1 MLSEEGRVKS
11 EEETHMTKFIAA
23 AVQMD
28 SQDDKNANLAAAEGY
43 IREAAA
49 RGASLVVLPESMN
62 YIGRDMAGEAE
73 TIPGGPTFR
82 KMADLAREL
91 GIWVEAGSI
100 YESNPEDPAR
110 PFNTTFLVRPD
121 GTLAAKYAKLHP
133 FDVVLPNGV
142 TSRESDRVCPGKA
155 IETAETEL
163 GKLGMAICYD
173 VRFGEMFRIMALE
186 GAKIF
191 AVPANFTVNTGK
203 DHWEV
208 LVRARAIENECY
220 VIAPNQMGKKPRFT
234 AYGNS
239 LIVDPW
245 GTVIARASDK
255 PGVITTEIDLDYVT
269 KVRQSTFTLDNRRPD
284 VYELK
289 ML

>member
-1 MLSEEGRVKS
+1 
-11 EEETHMTKFIAA
+11 MTKFIAA

-28 SQDDKNANLAAAEGY
+28 SQDDKMANLAAAEGY

-49 RGASLVVLPESMN
+49 RGARLVVLPESMN
-62 YIGRDMAGEAE
+62 YIGRDMAQEAE
-73 TIPGGPTFR
+73 AIPGGPTFQR
-82 KMADLAREL
+82 LSGLAREL
-91 GIWVEAGSI
+91 DLWLEAGSI

-110 PFNTTFLVRPD
+110 PFNTTFLICPD

-142 TSRESDRVCPGKA
+142 TSRESDRVCPGKKLTVA
-155 IETAETEL
+155 DTDL
-163 GKLGMAICYD
+163 GKVGLGICYD
-173 VRFGEMFRIMALE
+173 IRFGEMFRIMALE
-186 GAKIF
+186 GAKLF

-208 LVRARAIENECY
+208 LLRARAIENECY
-220 VIAPNQMGKKPRFT
+220 VIAPNQMGKKPRFI

-239 LIVDPW
+239 LMVDPW

-255 PGVITTEIDLDYVT
+255 PGVITAEIDLDYVT

-284 VYELK
+284 VYQLRK
-289 ML
+289 L

>member
-1 MLSEEGRVKS
+1 
-11 EEETHMTKFIAA
+11 MTKFIAA

-173 VRFGEMFRIMALE
+173 VRFGEMFRVMALE

>member
-1 MLSEEGRVKS
+1 
-11 EEETHMTKFIAA
+11 MTKFIAA

-28 SQDDKNANLAAAEGY
+28 SQDDKMANLAAAEGY

-49 RGASLVVLPESMN
+49 RGARLVVLPESMN
-62 YIGRDMAGEAE
+62 YIGRDMAQEAE
-73 TIPGGPTFR
+73 AIPGGPTFQR
-82 KMADLAREL
+82 LSGLAREL
-91 GIWVEAGSI
+91 DLWLEAGSI
-100 YESNPEDPAR
+100 YESNQEDPAR
-110 PFNTTFLVRPD
+110 PFNTTFLICPD

-142 TSRESDRVCPGKA
+142 TSRESDRVCPGKKL
-155 IETAETEL
+155 TVAETDL
-163 GKLGMAICYD
+163 GKVGLGICYD
-173 VRFGEMFRIMALE
+173 IRFGEMFRIMALE
-186 GAKIF
+186 GAKLF

-208 LVRARAIENECY
+208 LLRARAIENECY

-239 LIVDPW
+239 LMVDPW

-255 PGVITTEIDLDYVT
+255 PGVITAEIDLDYVT

-284 VYELK
+284 VYQLRK
-289 ML
+289 L

>member
-1 MLSEEGRVKS
+1 
-11 EEETHMTKFIAA
+11 MTKFIAA

-28 SQDDKNANLAAAEGY
+28 SQDDKMANLAAAEGY

-49 RGASLVVLPESMN
+49 RGARLVVLPESMN
-62 YIGRDMAGEAE
+62 YIGRDMAQEAE
-73 TIPGGPTFR
+73 AIPGGPTFQR
-82 KMADLAREL
+82 LSGLAREL
-91 GIWVEAGSI
+91 DLWLEAGSI

-110 PFNTTFLVRPD
+110 PFNTTFLIRPD

-142 TSRESDRVCPGKA
+142 TSRESDRVCSGKKL
-155 IETAETEL
+155 TVAETDL
-163 GKLGMAICYD
+163 GKVGLGICYD
-173 VRFGEMFRIMALE
+173 IRFGEMFRIMALE
-186 GAKIF
+186 GAKLF

-208 LVRARAIENECY
+208 LLRARAIENECY

-239 LIVDPW
+239 LMVDPW

-255 PGVITTEIDLDYVT
+255 PGVITAEIDLDYVT

-284 VYELK
+284 VYQLRK
-289 ML
+289 L

>member
-1 MLSEEGRVKS
+1 
-11 EEETHMTKFIAA
+11 MTKFIAA

-255 PGVITTEIDLDYVT
+255 PGVITAEIDLDYVT

>member
-1 MLSEEGRVKS
+1 
-11 EEETHMTKFIAA
+11 MTKFIAA

-28 SQDDKNANLAAAEGY
+28 SQDDKMANLAAAEGY

-49 RGASLVVLPESMN
+49 RGARLVVLPESMN
-62 YIGRDMAGEAE
+62 YIGRDMTQEAE
-73 TIPGGPTFR
+73 AIPGGPTFQR
-82 KMADLAREL
+82 LSGLAREL
-91 GIWVEAGSI
+91 DLWLEAGSI

-110 PFNTTFLVRPD
+110 PFNTTFLICPD

-142 TSRESDRVCPGKA
+142 TSRESDRVCPGKKL
-155 IETAETEL
+155 TVAETDL
-163 GKLGMAICYD
+163 GKVGLGICYD
-173 VRFGEMFRIMALE
+173 IRFGEMFRIMALE
-186 GAKIF
+186 GAKLF

-208 LVRARAIENECY
+208 LLRARAIENECY

-239 LIVDPW
+239 LMVDPW

-255 PGVITTEIDLDYVT
+255 PGVITAEIDLDYVT

-284 VYELK
+284 VYQLRK
-289 ML
+289 L

>member
-1 MLSEEGRVKS
+1 
-11 EEETHMTKFIAA
+11 MTKFIAA

-28 SQDDKNANLAAAEGY
+28 SQDDKMANLAAAEGY

-49 RGASLVVLPESMN
+49 RGARLVVLPESMN
-62 YIGRDMAGEAE
+62 YIGRDMAQEAE
-73 TIPGGPTFR
+73 AIPGGPTFQR
-82 KMADLAREL
+82 LSGLAREL
-91 GIWVEAGSI
+91 DLWLEAGSI
-100 YESNPEDPAR
+100 YESNQEDPAC
-110 PFNTTFLVRPD
+110 PFNTTFLIRPD

-142 TSRESDRVCPGKA
+142 TSRESDRVCPGKKL
-155 IETAETEL
+155 TVAETDL
-163 GKLGMAICYD
+163 GKVGLGICYD
-173 VRFGEMFRIMALE
+173 IRFGEMFRIMALE
-186 GAKIF
+186 GAKLF

-208 LVRARAIENECY
+208 LLRARAIENECY

-239 LIVDPW
+239 LMVDPW

-255 PGVITTEIDLDYVT
+255 PGVITAEIDLDYVT

-284 VYELK
+284 VYQLRK
-289 ML
+289 L

>member
-1 MLSEEGRVKS
+1 
-11 EEETHMTKFIAA
+11 MTKFIAA
-23 AVQMD
+23 AIQMD
-28 SQDDKNANLAAAEGY
+28 SQDDKSANLAVAEGY

-49 RGASLVVLPESMN
+49 RGARLVVLPETMN
-62 YIGRDMAGEAE
+62 YIGRDIAGEAE
-73 TIPGGPTFR
+73 SIPLGPTFQ
-82 KMADLAREL
+82 KMAGLAREL
-91 GIWVEAGSI
+91 GIWLEAGSI
-100 YESNPEDPAR
+100 YESNPADPSR
-110 PFNTTFLVRPD
+110 PFNTTFLIRPD

-142 TSRESDRVCPGKA
+142 TSRESDRVCPGNA
-155 IETAETEL
+155 LASADTEL
-163 GKLGMAICYD
+163 GKLGLAICYD
-173 VRFGEMFRIMALE
+173 VRFGEIFRLMALD

-203 DHWEV
+203 DHWET

-245 GTVIARASDK
+245 GTVIARASEK
-255 PGVITTEIDLDYVT
+255 PGVITAEIDLEYVT
-269 KVRQSTFTLDNRRPD
+269 KVRQSTFTLDNHRPD
-284 VYELK
+284 VYRLEK
-289 ML
+289 R

>member
-1 MLSEEGRVKS
+1 
-11 EEETHMTKFIAA
+11 MTKFIAS

-28 SQDDKNANLAAAEGY
+28 SQDDKMANLAAAEGY

-49 RGASLVVLPESMN
+49 RGARLVVLPESMN
-62 YIGRDMAGEAE
+62 YIGRDMAQEAE
-73 TIPGGPTFR
+73 AIPGGPTFQR
-82 KMADLAREL
+82 LSGLAREL
-91 GIWVEAGSI
+91 DLWLEAGSI

-110 PFNTTFLVRPD
+110 PFNTTFLIRPD

-142 TSRESDRVCPGKA
+142 TSRESDRVCPGKKL
-155 IETAETEL
+155 TVAETDL
-163 GKLGMAICYD
+163 GKVGLGICYD
-173 VRFGEMFRIMALE
+173 IRFGEMFRIMALE
-186 GAKIF
+186 GAKLF

-208 LVRARAIENECY
+208 LLRARAIENECY

-239 LIVDPW
+239 LMVDPW

-255 PGVITTEIDLDYVT
+255 PGVITAEIDLDYVT

-284 VYELK
+284 VYQLRK
-289 ML
+289 L

>member
-1 MLSEEGRVKS
+1 
-11 EEETHMTKFIAA
+11 MTKFIAA
-23 AVQMD
+23 AIQMD

-49 RGASLVVLPESMN
+49 QGARLAVLPETMN
-62 YIGRDMAGEAE
+62 YIGRDIAGEAE
-73 TIPGGPTFR
+73 SIPHGLTFQ
-82 KMADLAREL
+82 KMAGLAREL
-91 GIWVEAGSI
+91 GIWLEAGSI
-100 YESNPEDPAR
+100 YESNPEDPSR
-110 PFNTTFLVRPD
+110 PFNTTFLIRPD

-142 TSRESDRVCPGKA
+142 TSRESDRVCPGKVLA
-155 IETAETEL
+155 AADTEL
-163 GKLGMAICYD
+163 GKLGLAICYD
-173 VRFGEMFRIMALE
+173 VRFGEIFRLMALD

-203 DHWEV
+203 DHWET

-239 LIVDPW
+239 MIVDPW
-245 GTVIARASDK
+245 GTVIARASEK
-255 PGVITTEIDLDYVT
+255 PGVITAEIDLEYVT

-284 VYELK
+284 VYRLEK
-289 ML
+289 R

>member
-11 EEETHMTKFIAA
+11 EEENHMTKFIAA

-203 DHWEV
+203 YHWEV

>member
-1 MLSEEGRVKS
+1 
-11 EEETHMTKFIAA
+11 MTKFIAA

-28 SQDDKNANLAAAEGY
+28 SQDDKMANLAAAEGY

-49 RGASLVVLPESMN
+49 RGARLVVLPESMN
-62 YIGRDMAGEAE
+62 YIGRDMAQEAE
-73 TIPGGPTFR
+73 AIPGGPTFQR
-82 KMADLAREL
+82 LSGLAREL
-91 GIWVEAGSI
+91 DLWLEAGSI
-100 YESNPEDPAR
+100 YESNQEDPAR
-110 PFNTTFLVRPD
+110 PFNTTFLIRPD

-142 TSRESDRVCPGKA
+142 TSRESDRVCPGKKL
-155 IETAETEL
+155 TVAETDL
-163 GKLGMAICYD
+163 GKVGLGICYD
-173 VRFGEMFRIMALE
+173 IRFGEMFRIMALE
-186 GAKIF
+186 GAKLF

-208 LVRARAIENECY
+208 LLRARAIENECY

-239 LIVDPW
+239 LMVDPW

-255 PGVITTEIDLDYVT
+255 PGVITAEIDLDYVT

-284 VYELK
+284 VYQLRK
-289 ML
+289 L

>member
-1 MLSEEGRVKS
+1 
-11 EEETHMTKFIAA
+11 MTKFIAA

-28 SQDDKNANLAAAEGY
+28 SQDDKMANLAAAEGY

-49 RGASLVVLPESMN
+49 RGARLVVLPESMN
-62 YIGRDMAGEAE
+62 YIGRDMAQEAE
-73 TIPGGPTFR
+73 AIPGGTTFQR
-82 KMADLAREL
+82 LSGLAREL
-91 GIWVEAGSI
+91 DLWLEAGSI

-110 PFNTTFLVRPD
+110 PFNTTFLIRPD

-142 TSRESDRVCPGKA
+142 TSRESDRVCPGKKL
-155 IETAETEL
+155 TVAETDL
-163 GKLGMAICYD
+163 GKVGLGICYD
-173 VRFGEMFRIMALE
+173 IRFGEMFRIMALE
-186 GAKIF
+186 GAKLF

-208 LVRARAIENECY
+208 LLRARAIENECY

-239 LIVDPW
+239 LMVDPW

-255 PGVITTEIDLDYVT
+255 PGVITAEIDLDYVT

-284 VYELK
+284 VYQLRK
-289 ML
+289 L

>member
-1 MLSEEGRVKS
+1 
-11 EEETHMTKFIAA
+11 MTKFIAA

-28 SQDDKNANLAAAEGY
+28 SQDDKMANLAAAEGY

-49 RGASLVVLPESMN
+49 RGARLVVLPESMN
-62 YIGRDMAGEAE
+62 YIGRDMAQEAE
-73 TIPGGPTFR
+73 AIPGGPTFQR
-82 KMADLAREL
+82 LSGLAREL
-91 GIWVEAGSI
+91 DLWLEAGSI

-110 PFNTTFLVRPD
+110 PFNTTFLICPD

-142 TSRESDRVCPGKA
+142 TSRESDRVCPGKKL
-155 IETAETEL
+155 TVAETDL
-163 GKLGMAICYD
+163 GKVGLGICYD
-173 VRFGEMFRIMALE
+173 IRFGEMFRIMALE
-186 GAKIF
+186 GAKLF

-208 LVRARAIENECY
+208 LLRARAIENECY

-239 LIVDPW
+239 LMVDPW

-255 PGVITTEIDLDYVT
+255 PGVITAEIDLGYVT

-284 VYELK
+284 VYQLRK
-289 ML
+289 L

>member
-1 MLSEEGRVKS
+1 MLSEERRVKS

>member
-1 MLSEEGRVKS
+1 
-11 EEETHMTKFIAA
+11 MTKFIAA

-28 SQDDKNANLAAAEGY
+28 SQDDKMANLAAAEGY

-49 RGASLVVLPESMN
+49 RGARLVVLPESMN
-62 YIGRDMAGEAE
+62 YIGRDMAQEAE
-73 TIPGGPTFR
+73 AIPGGPTFQR
-82 KMADLAREL
+82 LSGLAREL
-91 GIWVEAGSI
+91 DLWLEAGSI

-110 PFNTTFLVRPD
+110 PFNTTFLIRPD

-142 TSRESDRVCPGKA
+142 TSRESDRVCPGKKL
-155 IETAETEL
+155 TVAETDL
-163 GKLGMAICYD
+163 GKVGLGICYD
-173 VRFGEMFRIMALE
+173 IRFGEMFRIMALE
-186 GAKIF
+186 GAKLF

-208 LVRARAIENECY
+208 LLRARAIENECY
-220 VIAPNQMGKKPRFT
+220 VITPNQMGKKPRFT

-239 LIVDPW
+239 LMVDPW

-255 PGVITTEIDLDYVT
+255 PGVITAEIDLDYVT

-284 VYELK
+284 VYQLRK
-289 ML
+289 L

>member
-1 MLSEEGRVKS
+1 
-11 EEETHMTKFIAA
+11 MTKFIAA

-28 SQDDKNANLAAAEGY
+28 SQDDKMANLAAAEGY

-49 RGASLVVLPESMN
+49 RGARLVVLPESMN
-62 YIGRDMAGEAE
+62 YIGRDMAQEAE
-73 TIPGGPTFR
+73 AIPGGPTFQR
-82 KMADLAREL
+82 LSGLAREL
-91 GIWVEAGSI
+91 DLWLEAGSI

-110 PFNTTFLVRPD
+110 PFNTTFLICPD

-142 TSRESDRVCPGKA
+142 TSRESDRVCPGKKL
-155 IETAETEL
+155 TVAETDL
-163 GKLGMAICYD
+163 GKVGLGICYD
-173 VRFGEMFRIMALE
+173 IRFGEMFRIMALE
-186 GAKIF
+186 GAKLF

-208 LVRARAIENECY
+208 LLRARAIENECY
-220 VIAPNQMGKKPRFT
+220 VIAPNQMGKKPRFI

-239 LIVDPW
+239 LMVDPW

-255 PGVITTEIDLDYVT
+255 PGVITAEIDLDYVT

-284 VYELK
+284 VYQLRK
-289 ML
+289 L

>member
-1 MLSEEGRVKS
+1 
-11 EEETHMTKFIAA
+11 MTKFIAA

-82 KMADLAREL
+82 KMAELAREL
-91 GIWVEAGSI
+91 GIWLEAGSI

-142 TSRESDRVCPGKA
+142 TSRESDRVCPGKTLA
-155 IETAETEL
+155 RGDTEW
-163 GKLGMAICYD
+163 GKLGLAICYD

-255 PGVITTEIDLDYVT
+255 PGVITAEIDLDYVT